1 MPISPA
7 TRKRLETQGYI
18 GFDDA
23 SLAEVEPWL
32 RFTYGLCAVV
42 TGLGTI
48 LASQTILW
56 ILVPI
61 SALGAIFPVHPFD
74 LIYNY
79 GIRYLTKTPLLP
91 KNGAPKRFAC
101 GMGAVWLAVTAWAF
115 GAGEM
120 TVGYILG
127 GMFTMVAVIAATTH
141 FCIPSTM
148 YRLIFGRSETQKG

>member
-7 TRKRLETQGYI
+7 TRKRLETQGYV
-18 GFDDA
+18 GFEDA

-32 RFTYGLCAVV
+32 RFTYALCAVM
-42 TGLGTI
+42 TGLGTV

-61 SALGAIFPVHPFD
+61 SALGAVSPVHPFD
-74 LIYNY
+74 FIYNY

-101 GMGAVWLAVTAWAF
+101 GMGAVWLAVTAWVF
-115 GAGEM
+115 GAGAM

-127 GMFTMVAVIAATTH
+127 GMFTAVAAIAATTH
-141 FCIPSTM
+141 FCIPSTT
-148 YRLIFGRSETQKG
+148 YRLIFGRPETQKG